1 MVKAHAPLLFAVVLA
16 GAIPASALDP
26 DRSPSQYV
34 FRRWGAGTDLPSQS
48 VHAVLQTR
56 DRYLW
61 LATSSGLVRFDGA
74 RFLTIDAGNTPG
86 FGDGVVTTL
95 SEAPDGSLYLGMTSA
110 VLCYKDGAFT
120 TLPVETGTGV
130 SSALLAARDGSV
142 WIGLL
147 GRPLFRWMN
156 GQVHSQYRRIDT
168 TGPRAFVED
177 EHGAV
182 WIGTRREGL
191 YRFDGAQFTREAD
204 VADTIQALCF
214 DRGGSL
220 WMGTPHG
227 LLRRHP
233 DGRLERFSKANGL
246 SNDDITAIL
255 EDRDGNLWIG
265 TAGGGVSRLRGGRIQ
280 HFTARHGLTGDD
292 VRSLYEDHEG
302 NLWIGTAEGLNRLGD
317 GRFVTYGRPE
327 GLADP
332 AVTAAIESADGSVW
346 IGTAS
351 GGVSRLRGGAIEHFT
366 LPGGPGKDNILALH
380 EAKDGALWIG
390 LDNSRL
396 FRLKNGVVSEHTA
409 VDAPRT
415 WKAST
420 IGEDDGGVHFFIT
433 GVGLARVE
441 GRRTVAMHANAPR
454 LGFVYQVLQDRR
466 GTWWLC
472 GSLGLAR
479 VVAGEYKVYTTRD
492 GLPHDRVRSASED
505 EDGGLWLA
513 TIGGLAHID
522 TDGRVRSLTRKDGL
536 PEDHLRLVLD
546 DRRGYLWL
554 VSVGTIARVS
564 KEEVRARMDGG
575 AAKVQ
580 AVTFDTSDGLR
591 TSESALSSNPGFR
604 GRDGRLW
611 FATLMGVAVV
621 DPARVTT
628 GDAAPPVA
636 IERVAVDT
644 TAGMSAEYPPGRG
657 EVTIEYTSLSFRSA
671 SKQRFRYRLEG
682 LDTGWVE
689 AGNRRT
695 AYYSNLPPG
704 RYAFS
709 VMASNHDGLWNGEP
723 ALWTFTLKPPFY
735 RRPAFYAAT
744 LAAAAGLIALAHRLR
759 VNRMRE
765 RFTAI
770 LRERTRIARELHDTL
785 AQGLAGVG
793 MQLDTALKIL
803 PGDSTLERARAQ
815 IERSRSVIRMSL
827 AEVRRSI
834 WVLRAQTAKDAND
847 LPSSLSTNLAH
858 LTAESGIGARF
869 SVTGRPRP
877 LSSELEHNLL
887 RIAHEAVTNA
897 VRHSN
902 ARTITIGLH
911 FDDDHLDLRV
921 QDDGQGFDPESAQQ
935 KAQGAHFGLAGLSE
949 RTRALG
955 GEMKLASRPG
965 SGTEIECRLPYR
977 NRGGIEPPQEVSTTP
992 S

>member
-1 MVKAHAPLLFAVVLA
+1 MKKPCAALFVALALA
-16 GAIPASALDP
+16 GAVPVSALDP
-26 DRSPSQYV
+26 QRAPSQYV

-61 LATSSGLVRFDGA
+61 LGTSSGLVRFDGA
-74 RFLTIDAGNTPG
+74 RFLTIDGGNTAG

-110 VLCYKDGAFT
+110 VLRYKDGAFT
-120 TLPVETGTGV
+120 TVPVETGTGV

-147 GRPLFRWMN
+147 GRPVFRWVN
-156 GQVHSQYRRIDT
+156 GQVQSQYKKIDT
-168 TGPRAFVED
+168 TGPRAFVD
-177 EHGAV
+177 DGHGSV

-191 YRFDGAQFTREAD
+191 YRFDGTTFTRESD
-204 VADTIQALCF
+204 IADTIQALCF
-214 DRGGSL
+214 DHTGAL
-220 WMGTPHG
+220 WIGTPHG
-227 LLRRHP
+227 LLRRDP
-233 DGRLERFSKANGL
+233 DGRLTRFSKPDGL
-246 SNDDITAIL
+246 SHDDISALL

-265 TAGGGVSRLRGGRIQ
+265 TAGGGVNRWRDGQVLP
-280 HFTARHGLTGDD
+280 FTARHGLTGDD

-327 GLADP
+327 GLDP
-332 AVTAAIESADGSVW
+332 AVTAAVESRDGSVW

-351 GGVSRLRGGAIEHFT
+351 GGIARLRGAAIEHFT
-366 LPGGPGKDNILALH
+366 LPGGPGKDNVLSLH

-390 LDNSRL
+390 LDNGRL
-396 FRLKNGVVSEHTA
+396 FRLKNGA
-409 VDAPRT
+409 VTEQTEIGAPRT
-415 WKAST
+415 WKASA
-420 IGEDDGGVHFFIT
+420 IGEDEDGVHVFVT
-433 GVGLARVE
+433 GVGLARMV
-441 GRRTVAMHANAPR
+441 GRRSVPLHANAPR
-454 LGFVYQVLQDRR
+454 LGFVYQVLRDGR
-466 GTWWLC
+466 GHWWLC

-479 VVAGEYKVYTTRD
+479 VSDGEYKVYTTRD
-492 GLPHDRVRSASED
+492 GLPHDRVRSATVD
-505 EDGGLWLA
+505 DDGGLWLA

-522 TDGRVRSLTRKDGL
+522 AGGRVRSLTRKDGL
-536 PEDHLRLVLD
+536 PADHLRLVLD
-546 DRRGYLWL
+546 DRLGHLWL
-554 VSVGTIARVS
+554 VSVGVIARVS
-564 KEEVRARMDGG
+564 KEELRARMDGG
-575 AAKVQ
+575 HARIQ

-591 TSESALSSNPGFR
+591 TSESVLSSNPGFR
-604 GRDGRLW
+604 GGDGRLW
-611 FATLMGVAVV
+611 FATPMGVSVV

-628 GDAAPPVA
+628 GDPAPAVA
-636 IERVAVDT
+636 IERVAVDR
-644 TAGMSAEYPPGRG
+644 TAGMAAAYPPGRG
-657 EVTIEYTSLSFRSA
+657 EVTIEYTSLSFRS
-671 SKQRFRYRLEG
+671 SGKQRFRHRLEG
-682 LDTGWVE
+682 LDEGWVE

-709 VMASNHDGLWNGEP
+709 VMASNHDGLWNGQP
-723 ALWTFTLKPPFY
+723 TTWAFTLRPPFY
-735 RRPAFYAAT
+735 RRPAFYAAA
-744 LAAAAGLIALAHRLR
+744 LAAAAAAIAVGHRVR
-759 VNRMRE
+759 VNRMRQ
-765 RFTAI
+765 RFAAI

-803 PGDSTLERARAQ
+803 PGDSALDRVRQQ
-815 IERSRSVIRMSL
+815 IERGRSVIRMSL

-869 SVTGRPRP
+869 RVTGRPRP
-877 LSSELEHNLL
+877 LSSEVEHNLL

-897 VRHSN
+897 VRHSG
-902 ARTITIGLH
+902 AQTITIGLH
-911 FDDDHLDLRV
+911 FDEEHLDLKV
-921 QDDGQGFDPESAQQ
+921 QDDGRGFDPGSAQG
-935 KAQGAHFGLAGLSE
+935 KAPGTHFGLAGLSE

-955 GEMKLASRPG
+955 GELKLASRPG

-977 NRGGIEPPQEVSTTP
+977 NRGEASEADNATVSP